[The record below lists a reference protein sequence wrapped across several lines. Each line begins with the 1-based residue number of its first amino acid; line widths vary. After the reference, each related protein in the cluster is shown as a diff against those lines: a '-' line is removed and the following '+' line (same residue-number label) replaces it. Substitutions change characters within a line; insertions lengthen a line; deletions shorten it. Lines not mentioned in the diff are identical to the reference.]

1 MFVEEPFRF
10 FSSLRF
16 PSGTTVSPRSV
27 ISFDKDFIQAIIHTH
42 PHPACGMLKYLCHIH
57 PIRWKWIMCGRYSL
71 ICIDDLGNRF
81 RVFDPMMGARSKFNV
96 SPLREMPVIV
106 RKEKD
111 EIALMRWGLVPSW
124 ATDIRTALRPI
135 NARAES
141 LVEKPLFRFLLKTGR
156 CLVPASGFYEWK
168 KEGKQK
174 VPFYVTVPESPLF
187 AFAGL
192 YDTWK
197 GPDGTTLATYTMIT
211 CRSNTLLK
219 EVHNRM
225 PVILSQEN
233 EERWLSRD
241 PPLHQD
247 LPSILS
253 PYPASAMAMVPVSDL
268 VNNPAVDDERLVQP
282 LGSHTGTQTLLE
294 E

>member
-1 MFVEEPFRF
+1 
-10 FSSLRF
+10 
-16 PSGTTVSPRSV
+16 
-27 ISFDKDFIQAIIHTH
+27 
-42 PHPACGMLKYLCHIH
+42 
-57 PIRWKWIMCGRYSL
+57 MCGRYSL

-96 SPLREMPVIV
+96 SPASEMPVIV

-111 EIALMRWGLVPSW
+111 EIALMRWGLVPHW
-124 ATDIRTALRPI
+124 VKDIRTAQRPI

-141 LVEKPLFRFLLKTGR
+141 LAEKPMFRPLLLSGR

-168 KEGKQK
+168 KEGKHK
-174 VPFYVTVPESPLF
+174 APFYFHLPESPLF

-197 GPDGTTLATYTMIT
+197 GPEGKFLLTYTIIT
-211 CRSNTLLK
+211 CEPNALLA

-225 PVILSQEN
+225 PVILNRAN

-241 PPLHQD
+241 PPVHKD
-247 LPSILS
+247 LPSILA

-268 VNNPAVDDERLVQP
+268 VNNPAVDDERLVEP
-282 LGSHTGTQTLLE
+282 LVSHTGTQTLLE
-294 E
+294 D